1 MNYYPMEAAPDI
13 SLIRLLLGFSLL
25 LIPVLMSVLL
35 RLGVIQQLLISAGRM
50 TAQLFLVSI
59 LLIYLFEWDNS
70 WLNIGWVMLMIVFAC
85 ISSVMN
91 SRLKFSRFFSS
102 VFAAYFLGAGFS
114 LLFFVVV
121 IVNPVNIFSA
131 QLLVVVG
138 GMLLGNSM
146 NSVIIGI
153 SHYYQSLLKEKKRY
167 HYLLSLGAGRWEAL
181 LPFLREAMLASLR
194 PFMANMATMGVV
206 FLPGMMTGQILGGAS
221 PDVAIKYQIAIML
234 AIFTSVALSVGL
246 ALFFSTRKGFDSF
259 GVLREG
265 DLSAN

>member
-1 MNYYPMEAAPDI
+1 MEAAPDI

-25 LIPVLMSVLL
+25 LIPVFLSMLL
-35 RLGVIQQLLISAGRM
+35 RLGVIRQLLISAGRM
-50 TAQLFLVSI
+50 TSQLFLVSI

-70 WLNIGWVMLMIVFAC
+70 WLNIGWVLLMIVFAC

-91 SRLKFSRFFSS
+91 SGLKLKRFFPS

-114 LLFFVVV
+114 LLFFVAV

-153 SHYYQSLLKEKKRY
+153 SRYYQSLQKEKKRY
-167 HYLLSLGAGRWEAL
+167 HYLLSLGAGQWEAL
-181 LPFLREAMLASLR
+181 LPFLREAMLAALR

-221 PDVAIKYQIAIML
+221 PDVAIKYQVAIML

-246 ALFFSTRKGFDSF
+246 ALFFTTRKGFDAF
-259 GVLREG
+259 GVLREELLSEKQ
-265 DLSAN
+265 DL